1 MGNWKFYGCYSWA
14 VPGVGADGATWLAYG
29 TVKNNSKKPEE
40 FGLGNPDGVIAPE
53 TANNGT
59 TGGAMVPML
68 TLGIPGDAS
77 TAIMIGALYLHGL
90 QPGVTLMKTGAM

>member
-1 MGNWKFYGCYSWA
+1 MVLLKIIQK
-14 VPGVGADGATWLAYG
+14 T
-29 TVKNNSKKPEE
+29 EE

-68 TLGIPGDAS
+68 TLGIPGS
-77 TAIMIGALYLHGL
+77 PTAIMIGLYISMVCN
-90 QPGVTLMKTGAM
+90 QE